1 MPYQGFVT
9 TGISLVIVRA
19 YMGLMSSLR
28 PWRHIERRKS
38 RQIMVGSVAVGG
50 DAPVTVQTM
59 TNTPTSDAAATIAQ
73 IRRCEEAGVDIIRVS
88 CPDKESTAALREIVL
103 ASKVPIVA
111 DIHFHYKRALEAAD
125 AGAACLRINPGN
137 IGSAERVAEVVA
149 AARANNCAIRIG
161 VNAGSLEKDL
171 LEKYGEPCP
180 EALVESALDHIRI
193 LEDHGFQNYKVA
205 VKASDLF
212 LAVAAYQQLADQVDC
227 PLHLGITEAG
237 GLIGGTVKSSIGMG
251 SLLWAGIGDTIRVSL
266 SAEPEEEVRVGYE
279 LLKALG
285 IRNRG
290 VRVVSCPSCARQGF
304 DVIRTVEALELRLQH
319 IRTPMS
325 LSVLG
330 CVVNGPG
337 EARETDIGLTGGG
350 NGKHMVYLSG
360 VTDHHVQ
367 DAGMIDHVV
376 RLVEAKA
383 AEIEAGATAARCT
396 PELTVAE

>member
-1 MPYQGFVT
+1 M
-9 TGISLVIVRA
+9 SEHN
-19 YMGLMSSLR
+19 SSLR
-28 PWRHIERRKS
+28 PWRDIARRKS
-38 RQIMVGSVAVGG
+38 RQIMVGNVAVGG

-59 TNTPTSDAAATIAQ
+59 TNTPTEDAKATIAQ
-73 IRRCEEAGVDIIRVS
+73 IRRCEDAGVDLIRVS
-88 CPDKESTAALREIVL
+88 CPDVASTAALKQIVR
-103 ASKVPIVA
+103 ASRVPIIA

-137 IGSAERVAEVVA
+137 IGSADRVREVVNA
-149 AARANNCAIRIG
+149 AKANGCAIRIG
-161 VNAGSLEKDL
+161 VNGGSLEKDL

-180 EALVESALDHIRI
+180 DALVESALDHIK
-193 LEDHGFQNYKVA
+193 LLQDHDFHEFKVA
-205 VKASDLF
+205 VKASDFF
-212 LAVAAYQQLADQVDC
+212 LAVAAYQQLADVVDC

-237 GLIGGTVKSSIGMG
+237 GFVGGTVKSSIGIG

-266 SAEPEEEVRVGYE
+266 SAEPEDEVRVGFE
-279 LLKALG
+279 ILKALG

-304 DVIRTVEALELRLQH
+304 DVIRTVQALEERLQH

-350 NGKHMVYLSG
+350 NGKHMVYLQG
-360 VTDHHVQ
+360 VTDHTIQSADMIEHIVQ
-367 DAGMIDHVV
+367 
-376 RLVEAKA
+376 LVEARA
-383 AEIEAGATAARCT
+383 AEIDAADEALAA
-396 PELTVAE
+396 VAAE